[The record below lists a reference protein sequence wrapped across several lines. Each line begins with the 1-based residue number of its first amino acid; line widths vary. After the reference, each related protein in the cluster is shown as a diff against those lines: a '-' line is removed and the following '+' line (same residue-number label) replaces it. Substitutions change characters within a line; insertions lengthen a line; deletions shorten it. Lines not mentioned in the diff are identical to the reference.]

1 MGDKGQH
8 VDLLLIDP
16 LLKRII
22 GACRIHKDILYTI
35 VWSKMISFFLRIYE
49 IEETEEKIFWIQH
62 FFRKQQDLSHLKVT
76 QSQSG

>member
-35 VWSKMISFFLRIYE
+35 V
-49 IEETEEKIFWIQH
+49 
-62 FFRKQQDLSHLKVT
+62 
-76 QSQSG
+76 